1 MPSAF
6 VVLRFIIPTF
16 CGPLLTTARLSSFR
30 PPQADGM
37 DGLRLCDED
46 RNLTFCAHLI
56 IRIRR
61 VCRQGERAETH
72 SFGRVLYLSHVLLA
86 HAGLIVEVHIVLY
99 GMR

>member
-61 VCRQGERAETH
+61 VCRHG
-72 SFGRVLYLSHVLLA
+72 
-86 HAGLIVEVHIVLY
+86 
-99 GMR
+99 

>member
-1 MPSAF
+1 MNSRRFTITSSAVASNGKGTMPSAF
-6 VVLRFIIPTF
+6 VVLRFIISNF

-61 VCRQGERAETH
+61 VCRHG
-72 SFGRVLYLSHVLLA
+72 
-86 HAGLIVEVHIVLY
+86 
-99 GMR
+99 

>member
-37 DGLRLCDED
+37 D
-46 RNLTFCAHLI
+46 
-56 IRIRR
+56 
-61 VCRQGERAETH
+61 
-72 SFGRVLYLSHVLLA
+72 
-86 HAGLIVEVHIVLY
+86 Y
-99 GMR
+99 GSATKTGI